1 MKENVMLKLSKIFA
15 VVLVVVPFSVLSAE
29 ESDTSNT
36 KKVEEVIQ
44 SAAESKKVENE
55 SIEKIQEELRE
66 ELQNEITAPDCMVV
80 PFCNG

>member
-1 MKENVMLKLSKIFA
+1 MLKLSKIFA